1 MSRYTGPKNRVCRRF
16 GANLFGKARNPL
28 LHKPNPP
35 GVHGA
40 RRRKKSDYAIQLEEK
55 QKLTALYGMISRKQM
70 LRYYK
75 EATHASENT
84 PEAFVQ
90 NLETRLDVLVHRLG
104 FAKTIFHAH
113 QIVAHGHVMVDGRRV
128 DIRSFHVK
136 PGSTIS
142 IREKS
147 RNNLLIKE
155 ALDHATKQDLP
166 EYLSLDAPKFSGKL
180 ETLPHIDQIP
190 HPIQVNVPVVCEFL
204 AHTA

>member
-1 MSRYTGPKNRVCRRF
+1 MSRYTGPKNRVARRF
-16 GANLFGKARNPL
+16 GVNIFEKSRNPL

-40 RRRKKSDYAIQLEEK
+40 RRRKKSDFAIQLEEK

-70 LRYYK
+70 LKYYK
-75 EATHASENT
+75 KATHSPENT

-90 NLETRLDVLVHRLG
+90 NLETRLDILVYRLG
-104 FAKTIFHAH
+104 LAKSIFHA
-113 QIVAHGHVMVDGRRV
+113 QQLVAHGHILVDGRRV
-128 DIRSFHVK
+128 DIRSFQVK
-136 PGSTIS
+136 VGSVIS

-155 ALDHATKQDLP
+155 ALEHAGKKELP
-166 EYLSLDAPKFSGKL
+166 EYLSLDTAKFSGKL
-180 ETLPHIDQIP
+180 EALPHMDQIP
-190 HPIQVNVPVVCEFL
+190 YPTEVNIPVVCEFL